1 MRPVTTLEMFLE
13 GKPEI
18 ERRVRAATTS
28 QRDCLRARIVLLRHQ
43 GVKQVEAALRLGI
56 RVASVNRWS

>member
-13 GKPEI
+13 GKLEP

-28 QRDCLRARIVLLRHQ
+28 QRDCLRGRIVLLRHQ
-43 GVKQVEAALRLGI
+43 GVKQVEAARGFGI
-56 RVASVNRWS
+56 SLASVNAWS